1 MNSMTY
7 CSQLLE
13 THLPTIDLHD
23 RVEQV
28 LLEFEE
34 AKLDYLPVLDGNQF
48 LGIINEEDMF
58 DFPPETEINAI
69 QHIFQKH
76 SVRPNDHILQ
86 ALRLRS
92 KYFLDA
98 VPVVNEKNEWEG
110 LIDTE
115 KLLDAVAAMIGAN
128 ETGSFLVIE
137 MMRSEYAPGIINRLV
152 ESNDAMLMQ
161 MNTIVDPQNG
171 MMQVLLKIN
180 KEEISDIVATF
191 QRHEY
196 NVLYYYG
203 EETYDNALQNNL
215 DHLFNY
221 LNI

>member
-1 MNSMTY
+1 MTY

-13 THLPTIDLHD
+13 THLPTLDLHD

-34 AKLDYLPVLDGNQF
+34 SKLDYLPVLDGNQF

-58 DFPPETEINAI
+58 DFPPETEINDI
-69 QHIFQKH
+69 QHILQKH
-76 SVRPNDHILQ
+76 SVRPNDHILL
-86 ALRLRS
+86 ALRLRA
-92 KYFLDA
+92 KYFLHA

-110 LIDTE
+110 LIDAE
-115 KLLDAVAAMIGAN
+115 KLLDAIAAMIGAN

-152 ESNDAMLMQ
+152 ESNDAMIMQ
-161 MNTIVDPQNG
+161 MNTVVDSQNG

-180 KEEISDIVATF
+180 KEEVSDIVATF

>member
-1 MNSMTY
+1 MTY

-13 THLPTIDLHD
+13 THLTTIDLQD
-23 RVEQV
+23 RVEEV
-28 LLEFEE
+28 LLEFE
-34 AKLDYLPVLDGNQF
+34 ASKLDYLPVLDGNQF
-48 LGIINEEDMF
+48 LGIIHEEDML
-58 DFPPETEINAI
+58 DFPPDTTVQAI
-69 QHIFQKH
+69 QHILHKQ
-76 SVRPNDHILQ
+76 SVRANDHILQ

-92 KYFLDA
+92 KYFLQA

-110 LIDTE
+110 LIDAE

-128 ETGSFLVIE
+128 ELGSFLVIE

-152 ESNDAMLMQ
+152 ESNDAMIMQ
-161 MNTIVDPQNG
+161 MNTVVDPQNG

>member
-1 MNSMTY
+1 MTY

-13 THLPTIDLHD
+13 TNFSTIDLHD
-23 RVEQV
+23 KVEQV

-34 AKLDYLPVLDGNQF
+34 TNLDYLPVLDGNQF
-48 LGIINEEDMF
+48 LGIIQEEDIL
-58 DFPPETEINAI
+58 DFSPETEISSI
-69 QHIFQKH
+69 QHVLIKH

-86 ALRLRS
+86 ALRVKS
-92 KYFLDA
+92 KYYLQV

-110 LIDTE
+110 LIDTN
-115 KLLDAVAAMIGAN
+115 KLLEAVTSILGA
-128 ETGSFLVIE
+128 TDVGSFLIIE
-137 MMRSEYAPGIINRLV
+137 MLRSEYAPGIINRLV
-152 ESNDAMLMQ
+152 ESNDAMIMQ
-161 MNTIVDPQNG
+161 MNTVVDAQTG

-180 KEEISDIVATF
+180 REEISDIVATF

>member
-1 MNSMTY
+1 MTY

-13 THLPTIDLHD
+13 TNFSTLDLHD
-23 RVEQV
+23 KVEQV

-34 AKLDYLPVLDGNQF
+34 NKHDYLPVLDGNLF
-48 LGIINEEDMF
+48 LGMVHEEDIL
-58 DFPPETEINAI
+58 DFSPDTELSSI
-69 QHIFQKH
+69 QHVLVKH
-76 SVRPNDHILQ
+76 GVRPNDHILH
-86 ALRLRS
+86 ALRVRS
-92 KYFLDA
+92 KYYLHA

-110 LIDTE
+110 LISEE
-115 KLLDAVAAMIGAN
+115 KLLDAVTAMIGASDP
-128 ETGSFLVIE
+128 GSFLIIE

-152 ESNDAMLMQ
+152 ESNDAMIMQ
-161 MNTIVDPQNG
+161 MNTVADAQTG
-171 MMQVLLKIN
+171 MIQVLLKIN

>member
-1 MNSMTY
+1 MTY

-13 THLPTIDLHD
+13 TNFSTLDLHD
-23 RVEQV
+23 KVEQV

-34 AKLDYLPVLDGNQF
+34 NKLDYLPVLDGNQF
-48 LGIINEEDMF
+48 LGMVHEEDIL
-58 DFPPETEINAI
+58 DFSPETELSSI
-69 QHIFQKH
+69 QHILVKH

-86 ALRLRS
+86 ALRVRS
-92 KYFLDA
+92 KYYLHA
-98 VPVVNEKNEWEG
+98 VPVVNEKHEWEG
-110 LIDTE
+110 LIDAE
-115 KLLDAVAAMIGAN
+115 KLLDAVTAMIGAPDA
-128 ETGSFLVIE
+128 GSFLIIE

-152 ESNDAMLMQ
+152 ESNDAMIMQ
-161 MNTIVDPQNG
+161 MNTVADAQTG
-171 MMQVLLKIN
+171 MVQVLLKIN

>member
-1 MNSMTY
+1 MTY

-13 THLPTIDLHD
+13 THLPTLDLHD

-34 AKLDYLPVLDGNQF
+34 SKLDYLPVLDGNQF

-58 DFPPETEINAI
+58 DFPPETEINDI
-69 QHIFQKH
+69 QHILQKH

-86 ALRLRS
+86 ALRLRA
-92 KYFLDA
+92 KYFLHA

-110 LIDTE
+110 LIDAE
-115 KLLDAVAAMIGAN
+115 KLLDAIAAMIGAN
-128 ETGSFLVIE
+128 ESGSFLVIE

-152 ESNDAMLMQ
+152 ESNDAMIMQ
-161 MNTIVDPQNG
+161 MNTVVDSQNG

-180 KEEISDIVATF
+180 KEEVSDIVATF